1 MCKAPG
7 SGNRVLGNA
16 QAARI
21 IFPWH
26 ERGYMIILVIMYPHN
41 RKAAARLVFIIG
53 LLLMLFG
60 SAFLLGSLTGAS
72 QVSVLVSFLFVI
84 LGSLFAFL
92 AISLNKRSVY
102 LFLATFFFLVG
113 LFLFLFSLKIL
124 PVSFAQ
130 AWPLLSVF
138 SGLALF
144 PAGWRRFGGIHPVY
158 VVPSIVFVALGSA
171 LLVFSL
177 DLVSFSFRQFMLN
190 WWPLLVVLAGLIL
203 VLVSLGT
210 KFNAGEIKK

>member
-1 MCKAPG
+1 
-7 SGNRVLGNA
+7 
-16 QAARI
+16 
-21 IFPWH
+21 
-26 ERGYMIILVIMYPHN
+26 
-41 RKAAARLVFIIG
+41 
-53 LLLMLFG
+53 MLFG
-60 SAFLLGSLTGAS
+60 IGFLLGSITGAS
-72 QVSVLVSFLFVI
+72 HVSVLVSFLFVI

-92 AISLNKRSVY
+92 AIRLNKRSVY
-102 LFLATFFFLVG
+102 LFFAAFFLLVG

-124 PVSFAQ
+124 PVSFSQ

-158 VVPSIVFVALGSA
+158 VVPSIVFVILGSA

>member
-1 MCKAPG
+1 MDP
-7 SGNRVLGNA
+7 L
-16 QAARI
+16 
-21 IFPWH
+21 
-26 ERGYMIILVIMYPHN
+26 Y
-41 RKAAARLVFIIG
+41 RKAAARFAFIIG

-60 SAFLLGSLTGAS
+60 IAFLLGSLSGAS
-72 QVSVLVSFLFVI
+72 HVSVLASFLFVI
-84 LGSLFAFL
+84 IGSLFAFL

-102 LFLATFFFLVG
+102 LFFATFFLLIG

-124 PVSFAQ
+124 PVSFSQ

-190 WWPLLVVLAGLIL
+190 WWPLLVILAGLIL

-210 KFNAGEIKK
+210 KFNAGEMKK

>member
-1 MCKAPG
+1 MHP
-7 SGNRVLGNA
+7 L
-16 QAARI
+16 
-21 IFPWH
+21 
-26 ERGYMIILVIMYPHN
+26 Y
-41 RKAAARLVFIIG
+41 RKVAARLVFIIG
-53 LLLMLFG
+53 LLLMFFG
-60 SAFLLGSLTGAS
+60 SAFLLGSLTGRS
-72 QVSVLVSFLFVI
+72 HVSVLVSFIFVM

-92 AISLNKRSVY
+92 AIKLNKRSVY
-102 LFLATFFFLVG
+102 LFFATFFLLVG
-113 LFLFLFSLKIL
+113 LFLFLFSLRIL
-124 PVSFAQ
+124 PVSFSQ
-130 AWPLLSVF
+130 AWPLISVF

-144 PAGWRRFGGIHPVY
+144 PSGWRRFGGIHPAY

-210 KFNAGEIKK
+210 KFNAGEMKK

>member
-1 MCKAPG
+1 MDP
-7 SGNRVLGNA
+7 L
-16 QAARI
+16 
-21 IFPWH
+21 
-26 ERGYMIILVIMYPHN
+26 Y
-41 RKAAARLVFIIG
+41 RKVAARLAFIIG
-53 LLLMLFG
+53 LCLMLFG
-60 SAFLLGSLTGAS
+60 IAFLLGSLTGAS
-72 QVSVLVSFLFVI
+72 QVSVLVSFAFVL

-92 AISLNKRSVY
+92 AIRLNKRAIY
-102 LFLATFFFLVG
+102 LFFATFFLLVG

-124 PVSFAQ
+124 PVSFSQ

-144 PAGWRRFGGIHPVY
+144 PAGWRRFGGVHPAY
-158 VVPSIVFVALGSA
+158 VTPSIVFVILGSA